1 MERLEYV
8 SYYGT
13 QSVAIQTSHYVDNGN
28 IAISLSC
35 IDEDGDELPY
45 IYLSVNLREKLPA
58 YYAYV
63 NTNNAPGA
71 IEFIEKNGLGEFTG
85 RYGYSGY
92 CSYPLYKFD
101 KQKLYEYSTFFGYS
115 EKGEA

>member
-8 SYYGT
+8 SCYGT

-28 IAISLSC
+28 LAISLSYV
-35 IDEDGDELPY
+35 DEDGDELPFTV
-45 IYLSVNLREKLPA
+45 LTVNLEPLPG
-58 YYAYV
+58 YYGYV
-63 NTNNAPGA
+63 DTNNNPGA
-71 IEFIEKNGLGEFTG
+71 IEFIEKNGIGEFTG

-101 KQKLYEYSTFFGYS
+101 KEKISEYSTFFGYS